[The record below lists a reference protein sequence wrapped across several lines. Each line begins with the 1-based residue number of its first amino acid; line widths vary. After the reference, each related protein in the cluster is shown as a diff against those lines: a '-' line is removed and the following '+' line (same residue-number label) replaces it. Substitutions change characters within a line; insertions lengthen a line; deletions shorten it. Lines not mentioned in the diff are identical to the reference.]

1 MSAAKVNQN
10 LYQQVLVIAEDYFGP
25 AAPRFID
32 RIINNHFNKSPA
44 NLKYSDLP
52 ELTEWVRLTLAV
64 LTEHE
69 SEVEELTERLS
80 NLYNRCSEKN
90 KKAKK

>member
-1 MSAAKVNQN
+1 MSPASANPN
-10 LYQQVLVIAEDYFGP
+10 LYKQVIAIAEDYFGP
-25 AAPRFID
+25 AAPRFIE
-32 RIINNHFNKSPA
+32 RIINNHFHKSPN
-44 NLKYSDLP
+44 NLKAGDLP

-80 NLYNRCSEKN
+80 NLYIAQ
-90 KKAKK
+90 KKSKKK